1 MTDLATT
8 AEIVPLHKE
17 TKEERARRL
26 NRERQQRFRDKGK
39 RVVLA
44 PAAKKVSLP
53 SSALKTAGD
62 NAPVVIAAA
71 VPFTGAAGGIRAD
84 ATTVTVTP
92 SRRFEPSV
100 WVLRAVSVALAGVG
114 LSMNAVYAHSL
125 GSTDV
130 SGWLFLALGVAA
142 DSAALVLPT
151 VAAAAPERSQRLIGW
166 MAFAAV
172 FAFAILASVGF
183 ASTSIS
189 DVTALRNARVTPA
202 VAAAQAALTDAQG
215 ARDRECKSGT
225 GKFCRERE
233 AQVASMR
240 QNLELAMHAVEQSA
254 DPQTSALVKIV
265 SWTTHGTVVLG
276 EGDVSVI
283 RLILFALLPQI
294 GGILLMVSR
303 RP

>member
-8 AEIVPLHKE
+8 AEIVPLHKTE

-26 NRERQQRFRDKGK
+26 NRERQQRFRDKNK
-39 RVVLA
+39 PALPVVVA
-44 PAAKKVSLP
+44 VTPPVP
-53 SSALKTAGD
+53 KTPRPRP
-62 NAPVVIAAA
+62 APVI
-71 VPFTGAAGGIRAD
+71 D
-84 ATTVTVTP
+84 VTP
-92 SRRFEPSV
+92 VNRVTPRRFEPST
-100 WVLRAVSVALAGVG
+100 WVLRGVSVALAGVG
-114 LSMNAVYAHSL
+114 LSMNAVYAHSM

-151 VAAAAPERSQRLIGW
+151 VAASAPDRAQRLIGW
-166 MAFAAV
+166 MAFCAV

-189 DVTALRNARVTPA
+189 DVTMARNGRVTPA
-202 VAAAQAALTDAQG
+202 VTAAQAALGDAQG

-233 AQVASMR
+233 AAVASAR
-240 QNLELAMHAVEQSA
+240 LALEGAMASVARSA
-254 DPQTSALVKIV
+254 DPQSAALVRIV
-265 SWTTHGTVVLG
+265 SWTTRGTIALS
-276 EGDVSVI
+276 ESDVSVI